1 MTGARRARRRSG
13 WFSKNVAALASL
25 VVTVPLAGW
34 WTTKS
39 DYKSWYDAQ
48 PRDAV
53 VVADGGTP
61 YQGAVWYAASVEENP
76 EPKRA
81 GAEDP
86 LPPDTTR
93 IRVHFRLQVDDI
105 KTLDEPGLG
114 GCRPHLRASD
124 GRIWDEDILADDYQD
139 RPNSCTGG
147 YDDKPQSWRGPSAQ
161 YYVKPVA
168 GKPYEIVAVFVVP
181 KSVAAE
187 VQPTITWATK
197 VPEYLA
203 FPR

>member
-1 MTGARRARRRSG
+1 VTGARRARRG

-34 WTTKS
+34 WTTKE
-39 DYKSWYDAQ
+39 DYKSWYDAE
-48 PRDAV
+48 PRDPV

-61 YQGAVWYAASVEENP
+61 YQGATWFAASVEENP
-76 EPKRA
+76 QAKRS
-81 GAEDP
+81 GAADP
-86 LPPDTTR
+86 MPPNTTR
-93 IRVHFRLQVDDI
+93 IRVHFRLQVD
-105 KTLDEPGLG
+105 KLETLDQPGLG
-114 GCRPHLRASD
+114 GCRAHLRAPD

-147 YDDKPQSWRGPSAQ
+147 YDDKPQSWRGPLAE

-168 GKPYEIVAVFVVP
+168 GKPYEIAAVFVVP
-181 KSVAAE
+181 TSVAAS
-187 VQPTITWATK
+187 VQPTMTWATTA
-197 VPEYLA
+197 PEYLA